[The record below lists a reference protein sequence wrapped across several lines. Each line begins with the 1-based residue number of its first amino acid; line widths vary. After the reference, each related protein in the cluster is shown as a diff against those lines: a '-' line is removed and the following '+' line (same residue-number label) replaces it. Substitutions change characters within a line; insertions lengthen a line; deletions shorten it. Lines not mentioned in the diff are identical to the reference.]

1 MNRKTKAYK
10 SMAASGQ
17 HGALL
22 RERVKEKRRSIYLHA
37 VNEAAER
44 IFAAKGVDDS
54 RMPEIA
60 AEAGISLGTLYGV
73 IDGKESLYAGIHR
86 IRIREFLDCICE
98 ASETIEGTLERHLAV
113 LRSGSRYFLEHADF
127 LRMHCRE
134 GNGWAVSLPTYG
146 AGEVPWREGTA
157 ILQEL
162 FVRGMEEQVYVEDD
176 PELLVRK
183 MLALQQVELIH
194 WVMRGMSTPHETVLE
209 RLEAQFLRA
218 FCTLELQRVRVGQP
232 A

>member
-1 MNRKTKAYK
+1 MNRKTEAYK
-10 SMAASGQ
+10 STAASGQ

-22 RERVKEKRRSIYLHA
+22 RERVKEKRRSMYLHA

-73 IDGKESLYAGIHR
+73 IDSKESLHVGIHR
-86 IRIREFLDCICE
+86 IRTQEFLERIRE
-98 ASETIEGTLERHLAV
+98 ASEAVEGTLERHLAV
-113 LRSGSRYFLEHADF
+113 LRSGSRYFLEHSDF

-134 GNGWAVSLPTYG
+134 GNGWATSFPSSG
-146 AGEVPWREGTA
+146 AGEAPWREGTA

-162 FVRGMEEQVYVEDD
+162 FVRGIAERVYVEGD

-183 MLALQQVELIH
+183 MLALQQVELMH
-194 WVMRGMSTPHETVLE
+194 WVIQGMGTPHETVLE
-209 RLEAQFLRA
+209 RLEDQFLRA
-218 FCTLELQRVRVGQP
+218 FCTLELQRARAGQP